1 MPFSLRSNKRDSLR
15 SIQAFT
21 LIELLVVIAIIAIL
35 AGMLLPAL
43 SKAKGKAHQVK
54 CINNM
59 KQLGIIWN
67 LYAIDSED
75 EMVGNNN
82 GTSGIPTWVAGSF
95 QGRPQDATNQFL
107 LLNPK
112 LSLFGSYL
120 KTVSIYKCPS
130 DKGMITQGRRKIPRV
145 RSYGMNSYVGWDGPQ
160 YRGLPD
166 PNYYVFRKS
175 SSFGPM
181 PPSDLLVFQ
190 GIQPDSICRPF
201 FGTYMGGAQRFYH
214 VPASY
219 HNGSGVHGFADGHA
233 ASQRWIDERTVNPKS
248 SDFHGHSIAS
258 RGNQDITWLRQHTSR
273 RRDGRPL

>member
-1 MPFSLRSNKRDSLR
+1 MNPLSQPTSFVSIKLRK
-15 SIQAFT
+15 AFT

-59 KQLGIIWN
+59 KQLTIILS
-67 LYAIDSED
+67 LYSIDSED
-75 EMVGNNN
+75 DMVGNNN
-82 GTSGIPTWVAGSF
+82 GTTGIPTWVAGSF
-95 QGRPQDATNQFL
+95 AGRPADATNQFL
-107 LLNPK
+107 LLDPK

-120 KTVSIYKCPS
+120 KTASIYKCPS
-130 DKGMITQGRRKIPRV
+130 DRSLITQGTRKVPRV

-160 YRGLPD
+160 YRSLPD
-166 PNYYVFRKS
+166 RNYYVFKKS

-201 FGTYMGGAQRFYH
+201 FGTYMSGAERFYH

-219 HNGSGVHGFADGHA
+219 HNRSGVHGYADGHA
-233 ASQRWIDERTVNPKS
+233 SSQRWIDERTVNPNS
-248 SDFHGHSIAS
+248 GDFHGHSIAS
-258 RGNQDITWLRQHTSR
+258 RGNQDITWLRRHTSR
-273 RRDGRPL
+273 RKDGRDL